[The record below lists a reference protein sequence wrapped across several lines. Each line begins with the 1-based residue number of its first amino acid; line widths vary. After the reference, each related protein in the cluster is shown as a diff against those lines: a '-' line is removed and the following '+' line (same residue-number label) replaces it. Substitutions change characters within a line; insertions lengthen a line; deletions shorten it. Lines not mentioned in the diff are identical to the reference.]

1 MSHKVSELNIFFFKK
16 YLSCVRYI
24 ENNKGNNKYMQAK
37 QDVIY
42 LENSPKAAIAAKLM
56 KTPERLRQ

>member
-1 MSHKVSELNIFFFKK
+1 
-16 YLSCVRYI
+16 
-24 ENNKGNNKYMQAK
+24 MQAK

-56 KTPERLRQ
+56 KTPERLRQQ